1 METNEIETIE
11 DAMDY
16 LMETGVLDGLWGMS
30 EVAVEDL
37 PDYIKFSIGV
47 TYE

>member
-30 EVAVEDL
+30 EVESECCMEVL
-37 PDYIKFSIGV
+37 
-47 TYE
+47 